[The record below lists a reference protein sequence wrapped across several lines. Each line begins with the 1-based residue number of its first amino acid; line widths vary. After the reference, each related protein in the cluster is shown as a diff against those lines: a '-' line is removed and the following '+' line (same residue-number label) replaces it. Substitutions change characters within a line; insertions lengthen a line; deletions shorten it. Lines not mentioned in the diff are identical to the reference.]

1 MTAYTD
7 FHYSPTGSGVIS
19 GAQVL
24 EQTEQGINGLGHYV
38 QDNVSGAID
47 TANQAL
53 TTAQSA
59 DSNATTALNLAN
71 SFNAQI
77 IAANQ
82 TAGNALTTA
91 QSAQNTANSASSL
104 ASTANNNAAT
114 ALNTANS
121 ASSGVTSLTSSVNA
135 LGNRMTAAE
144 NAINTNAGNIT
155 NLQNALN
162 TTNGNVTA
170 AQNAANAAQ
179 ATATSAQSTATLT
192 RNQAYV
198 LRYTGTTITGGGT
211 IAYAD
216 IDNTDN
222 IKAGDK
228 IIDVTGAIYAI
239 VSVDTANQTVTAGA
253 SPVINLF
260 CDAENLIPAA
270 NDTYDLGSSSYQW
283 NNLYAKN
290 YFYNGTAWG
299 LDKANE
305 WTGTNTF
312 VATSESTAVKHT
324 TYKGAILFKTNGVS
338 NFKNYNTFLK
348 WDINGFDNSF
358 GLYRSVG
365 ILGDTTA
372 GATDEDIDTS
382 FSLWKAH
389 IRSKSLDLVNA
400 VKATNDGTE
409 NSIKPITDNATD
421 LGTSTNKW
429 KSVWFNNMQDIATDT
444 VEWHNSHYRGINLI
458 SDGHFADMAALLTAI
473 RAQDWSD
480 IYIGDYVELTFTYEG
495 ASRTVK
501 FYVGEI
507 DKFYKV
513 GNASLETHHLVMVT
527 GDLGINQVMNDSN
540 TTAGGYVGSKAH
552 TVTLPALYAIL
563 NPLFNNA
570 ILTHREHL
578 SNTVLSAQT
587 VSLSLDDGNGAVTY
601 SCNNF
606 PVYSSGD
613 PNTPGCVTA
622 GNWYDCNLVL
632 MSEIEMFGSNRFASS
647 GIDDIMCPEGQ
658 IAAFKYNRNLQT
670 LNRTINTWLRNVNSA
685 SRFCFCNDSG
695 LSIRYDAAFTYIRL
709 RPRFLIG

>member
-19 GAQVL
+19 GSQVL
-24 EQTEQGINGLGHYV
+24 EQTEQGINGLGQYV
-38 QDNVSGAID
+38 QDNVSGAIN

-53 TTAQSA
+53 TTAQNA
-59 DSNATTALNLAN
+59 DSNATAAINLAN

-91 QSAQNTANSASSL
+91 QSAQSTANAASSL
-104 ASTANNNAAT
+104 ATTANNNAAT
-114 ALNTANS
+114 ALNTANA
-121 ASSGVTSLTSSVNA
+121 ASSGVTSLTGTVNS

-144 NAINTNAGNIT
+144 NAINANAGNIT
-155 NLQNALN
+155 TLQNNLA
-162 TTNGNVTA
+162 TTNANVTA
-170 AQNAANAAQ
+170 ASNAASSAQ
-179 ATATSAQSTATLT
+179 ATATSAQSTATLA

-228 IIDVTGAIYAI
+228 IIDISGAIYAI
-239 VSVDTANQTVTAGA
+239 ASVDTANQTVTVGA

-270 NDTYDLGSSSYQW
+270 NDAYDLGSASKQW
-283 NNLYAKN
+283 LNTYSKG
-290 YFYNGTAWG
+290 YYYNGVAWG
-299 LDKANE
+299 LDKVNQWSANNQFAKINTIE
-305 WTGTNTF
+305 TN
-312 VATSESTAVKHT
+312 
-324 TYKGAILFKTNGVS
+324 
-338 NFKNYNTFLK
+338 
-348 WDINGFDNSF
+348 
-358 GLYRSVG
+358 
-365 ILGDTTA
+365 
-372 GATDEDIDTS
+372 
-382 FSLWKAH
+382 
-389 IRSKSLDLVNA
+389 
-400 VKATNDGTE
+400 
-409 NSIKPITDNATD
+409 
-421 LGTSTNKW
+421 
-429 KSVWFNNMQDIATDT
+429 T

-513 GNASLETHHLVMVT
+513 GNTSLETHHLVMVT

-632 MSEIEMFGSNRFASS
+632 MSEIEMFGSNRFSSS

-685 SRFCFCNDSG
+685 SRFCRCFNHGHSG
-695 LSIRYDAAFTYIRL
+695 RGDATSTFFRL

>member
-24 EQTEQGINGLGHYV
+24 EQTEQGINGLGQYV

-53 TTAQSA
+53 TIAQTA
-59 DSNATTALNLAN
+59 DSNATLALNTAN
-71 SFNAQI
+71 SFASAI
-77 IAANQ
+77 SAANN
-82 TAGNALTTA
+82 TANNALTTA
-91 QSAQNTANSASSL
+91 QSAQSTANSASSL
-104 ASTANNNAAT
+104 ATTANNNANT
-114 ALNTANS
+114 ALNAANTATANV
-121 ASSGVTSLTSSVNA
+121 GTLTNSVNA
-135 LGNRMTAAE
+135 LGNRMTTAE
-144 NAINTNAGNIT
+144 NAISTNAGNIT
-155 NLQNALN
+155 TLQTNLQ
-162 TTNGNVTA
+162 TTNNNVTA
-170 AQNAANAAQ
+170 AANAASSAQ
-179 ATATSAQSTATLT
+179 ATATSAQSTATLA

-228 IIDVTGAIYAI
+228 IIDITGAIYAI
-239 VSVDTANQTVTAGA
+239 ASVDTANQTVTVGA

-270 NDTYDLGSSSYQW
+270 NDAYDLGSASKQW
-283 NNLYAKN
+283 LNTYSKG
-290 YFYNGTAWG
+290 YYYNGVAWG
-299 LDKANE
+299 LDKENTWSANNQFAKINTIE
-305 WTGTNTF
+305 TN
-312 VATSESTAVKHT
+312 
-324 TYKGAILFKTNGVS
+324 
-338 NFKNYNTFLK
+338 
-348 WDINGFDNSF
+348 
-358 GLYRSVG
+358 
-365 ILGDTTA
+365 
-372 GATDEDIDTS
+372 
-382 FSLWKAH
+382 
-389 IRSKSLDLVNA
+389 
-400 VKATNDGTE
+400 
-409 NSIKPITDNATD
+409 
-421 LGTSTNKW
+421 
-429 KSVWFNNMQDIATDT
+429 T

-685 SRFCFCNDSG
+685 SRFCLCRDIG
-695 LSIRYDAAFTYIRL
+695 LSHRIDAANSSIRL

>member
-24 EQTEQGINGLGHYV
+24 EQTEQGINGLGQYV

-47 TANQAL
+47 TANEAL
-53 TTAQSA
+53 TTARSA
-59 DSNATTALNLAN
+59 DSNATAAINLAN

-91 QSAQNTANSASSL
+91 QGAQNTANAASSL
-104 ASTANNNAAT
+104 ATTANNNATT

-121 ASSGVTSLTSSVNA
+121 ASAGVTALTGTVNS

-144 NAINTNAGNIT
+144 NDISTNAGNIT
-155 NLQNALN
+155 TLQNGLA
-162 TTNGNVTA
+162 TTNANVTA
-170 AQNAANAAQ
+170 AANAASAAQ
-179 ATATSAQSTATLT
+179 ATATSAQSTATLA

-228 IIDVTGAIYAI
+228 IIDATGAVYAI
-239 VSVDTANQTVTAGA
+239 ASVDAANQTVTVGA

-270 NDTYDLGSSSYQW
+270 NDAYDLGSASKQW
-283 NNLYAKN
+283 LNTYSKG
-290 YFYNGTAWG
+290 YYYNGVAWG
-299 LDKANE
+299 LDKANIWSANNQFAKINTIE
-305 WTGTNTF
+305 TN
-312 VATSESTAVKHT
+312 
-324 TYKGAILFKTNGVS
+324 
-338 NFKNYNTFLK
+338 
-348 WDINGFDNSF
+348 
-358 GLYRSVG
+358 
-365 ILGDTTA
+365 
-372 GATDEDIDTS
+372 
-382 FSLWKAH
+382 
-389 IRSKSLDLVNA
+389 
-400 VKATNDGTE
+400 
-409 NSIKPITDNATD
+409 
-421 LGTSTNKW
+421 
-429 KSVWFNNMQDIATDT
+429 T

-458 SDGHFADMAALLTAI
+458 STGHFADMAALLTAI

-513 GNASLETHHLVMVT
+513 GDASLETHHLVMVT
-527 GDLGINQVMNDSN
+527 GDLGINQVMNDTN
-540 TTAGGYVGSKAH
+540 TTASGYVGSKAH

-570 ILTHREHL
+570 ILTHREYL

-632 MSEIEMFGSNRFASS
+632 MSEIEMFGSNRFSSS
-647 GIDDIMCPEGQ
+647 GIDDVMCPEGQ

-685 SRFCFCNDSG
+685 SLFCNCLNGGNSH
-695 LSIRYDAAFTYIRL
+695 RNDATNPYLRL

>member
-24 EQTEQGINGLGHYV
+24 EQTEQGINGLGQYV

-91 QSAQNTANSASSL
+91 QSAQSTANAASSL

-114 ALNTANS
+114 ALNTANA
-121 ASSGVTSLTSSVNA
+121 ASSAVTTLTGTVNS

-144 NAINTNAGNIT
+144 NAINANAGNIT

-179 ATATSAQSTATLT
+179 ATATSAQSTATLA

-228 IIDVTGAIYAI
+228 IIDISGAIYAI
-239 VSVDTANQTVTAGA
+239 ASVDTVNQTVTVGA
-253 SPVINLF
+253 SSVINLF
-260 CDAENLIPAA
+260 CDAENLIPAT
-270 NDTYDLGSSSYQW
+270 NDAYDLGSASKQW
-283 NNLYAKN
+283 LNTYSKG
-290 YFYNGTAWG
+290 YYYNGVAWG
-299 LDKANE
+299 LDKANV
-305 WTGTNTF
+305 WTANNQFAKINTIETN
-312 VATSESTAVKHT
+312 
-324 TYKGAILFKTNGVS
+324 
-338 NFKNYNTFLK
+338 
-348 WDINGFDNSF
+348 
-358 GLYRSVG
+358 
-365 ILGDTTA
+365 
-372 GATDEDIDTS
+372 
-382 FSLWKAH
+382 
-389 IRSKSLDLVNA
+389 
-400 VKATNDGTE
+400 
-409 NSIKPITDNATD
+409 
-421 LGTSTNKW
+421 
-429 KSVWFNNMQDIATDT
+429 T

-458 SDGHFADMAALLTAI
+458 SDGHFADVAALLTAI

-513 GNASLETHHLVMVT
+513 GNTSLETHHLVMVT

-622 GNWYDCNLVL
+622 GSWYDCNLVL
-632 MSEIEMFGSNRFASS
+632 MSEIEMFGSNRFSSS

-685 SRFCFCNDSG
+685 SRFCNCLSFGYSG
-695 LSIRYDAAFTYIRL
+695 RNVATNTGLRL

>member
-24 EQTEQGINGLGHYV
+24 EQTEQGINGLGQYV

-47 TANQAL
+47 TANEAL
-53 TTAQSA
+53 TTARSA
-59 DSNATTALNLAN
+59 DSNATTAINLAN

-104 ASTANNNAAT
+104 ATTADNNATT
-114 ALNTANS
+114 ALNAANS
-121 ASSGVTSLTSSVNA
+121 ASAGVTTLTGTVNS

-144 NAINTNAGNIT
+144 NAISANAGSITTLQNGLATTNA
-155 NLQNALN
+155 
-162 TTNGNVTA
+162 NVTA
-170 AQNAANAAQ
+170 ASNAANAAQ
-179 ATATSAQSTATLT
+179 ATATSAQSTATLA

-198 LRYTGTTITGGGT
+198 LRYTVTTITGGGT

-228 IIDVTGAIYAI
+228 IIDISGAIYDIA
-239 VSVDTANQTVTAGA
+239 SVDIANQTVTVGA

-270 NDTYDLGSSSYQW
+270 NDAYDLGSVSKQW
-283 NNLYAKN
+283 LNTYSKG
-290 YFYNGTAWG
+290 YYYNGVAWG
-299 LDKANE
+299 LDKANI
-305 WTGTNTF
+305 WTANNQFAKINTIETN
-312 VATSESTAVKHT
+312 
-324 TYKGAILFKTNGVS
+324 
-338 NFKNYNTFLK
+338 
-348 WDINGFDNSF
+348 
-358 GLYRSVG
+358 
-365 ILGDTTA
+365 
-372 GATDEDIDTS
+372 
-382 FSLWKAH
+382 
-389 IRSKSLDLVNA
+389 
-400 VKATNDGTE
+400 
-409 NSIKPITDNATD
+409 
-421 LGTSTNKW
+421 
-429 KSVWFNNMQDIATDT
+429 T

-458 SDGHFADMAALLTAI
+458 SDGHFANMAALLTAI
-473 RAQDWSD
+473 RNQDWSD

-513 GNASLETHHLVMVT
+513 GNTSLETHHLVMVT

-570 ILTHREHL
+570 ILTHKEHL

-685 SRFCFCNDSG
+685 SRFCLCHNYGNSY
-695 LSIRYDAAFTYIRL
+695 RRDATYTYLRL